1 MACITEREM
10 TLAIRLKSSTR
21 AGPQD
26 PKRQA
31 SEPFADG
38 PRRGDDIPQIGVVG
52 VCMLLSMC
60 VCVCFLPIHSG
71 HQVRWTYQPGSHRR
85 KVTQD
90 FSSTF
95 FLRCMP

>member
-1 MACITEREM
+1 MLWCVCVRGSAASNVGL
-10 TLAIRLKSSTR
+10 TLAQEDLAILVSWCGSAAAAVRILR

-52 VCMLLSMC
+52 VCMVLN
-60 VCVCFLPIHSG
+60 IKG
-71 HQVRWTYQPGSHRR
+71 
-85 KVTQD
+85 
-90 FSSTF
+90 
-95 FLRCMP
+95 

>member
-1 MACITEREM
+1 MACVTEREM

-38 PRRGDDIPQIGVVG
+38 PRRGDDIPSTDRGGWCVYGLEHEGVE
-52 VCMLLSMC
+52 
-60 VCVCFLPIHSG
+60 
-71 HQVRWTYQPGSHRR
+71 W
-85 KVTQD
+85 
-90 FSSTF
+90 
-95 FLRCMP
+95 

>member
-1 MACITEREM
+1 MACVTEREM
-10 TLAIRLKSSTR
+10 TLAIRLKSITR

-52 VCMLLSMC
+52 LCMVLN
-60 VCVCFLPIHSG
+60 IKG
-71 HQVRWTYQPGSHRR
+71 
-85 KVTQD
+85 
-90 FSSTF
+90 
-95 FLRCMP
+95 